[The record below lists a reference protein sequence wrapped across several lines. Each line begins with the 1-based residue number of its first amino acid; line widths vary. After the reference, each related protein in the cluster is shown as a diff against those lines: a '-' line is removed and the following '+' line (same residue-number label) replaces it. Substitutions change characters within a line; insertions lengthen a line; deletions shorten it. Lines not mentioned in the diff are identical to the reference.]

1 MKKVSTALSLLFIA
15 VLFLAFY
22 SNPSYAQKDLEL
34 ENGLV
39 GYYSFS
45 GNTNDESGNNNHG
58 EAQKVNKE
66 RDVNGEKNGSYR
78 WNGESDQIKLPI
90 DINVGSLP
98 QISLCAWVRPNSYS
112 GEIIVFSND
121 DRGGDRK
128 IYTAIK
134 DKKRVWACSNGKD
147 GFIGKTPVVNKDWVF
162 VVATYNEKTKWASI
176 YVDGVKTS
184 GRTTMDMGSSSTYLG
199 ANPKGN
205 EDFEA
210 IIDEVRIYDRIL
222 SKAEIKA
229 LRNLKTPPE
238 KVKEEQKAY
247 FYLVKQ
253 DNLIVRSQPSIDAPE
268 LGKLNTTDT
277 LRFKEEVPSKGGKWN
292 EWLKIKVDGKIAYVQ
307 LSYLKHTNL
316 EKESLTE
323 VEALLEKYVDW
334 SKWQFWVGALVLM
347 IIGFWG
353 SFKFAYID
361 QVLNSMTGNE
371 YEGNLAFFPVF
382 MGLSAVIFAVLM
394 VIWQD
399 GIEYYIGENFSIW
412 PVGYGFAAWAVWS
425 VLAFNALIFLR
436 LLYESVL
443 CGNPIHALLRI
454 TLQGIL
460 ASILFI
466 TVFVVSIALIII
478 VIFIVVGGIFLSAI
492 FYRRVYTDG
501 WGNTYVE

>member
-1 MKKVSTALSLLFIA
+1 
-15 VLFLAFY
+15 
-22 SNPSYAQKDLEL
+22 
-34 ENGLV
+34 
-39 GYYSFS
+39 
-45 GNTNDESGNNNHG
+45 
-58 EAQKVNKE
+58 
-66 RDVNGEKNGSYR
+66 
-78 WNGESDQIKLPI
+78 
-90 DINVGSLP
+90 
-98 QISLCAWVRPNSYS
+98 
-112 GEIIVFSND
+112 
-121 DRGGDRK
+121 
-128 IYTAIK
+128 
-134 DKKRVWACSNGKD
+134 
-147 GFIGKTPVVNKDWVF
+147 
-162 VVATYNEKTKWASI
+162 
-176 YVDGVKTS
+176 
-184 GRTTMDMGSSSTYLG
+184 MDMGSSSTYLG

-222 SKAEIKA
+222 SKTEIKA

-238 KVKEEQKAY
+238 KVKEEEKAY

-253 DNLIVRSQPSIDAPE
+253 DNLIVRSQPSIEAQE

-277 LRFKEEVPSKGGKWN
+277 LHSKIEVLPSKGGKWN
-292 EWLKIKVDGKIAYVQ
+292 EWLKIKIDGKTAYVQ

-323 VEALLEKYVDW
+323 VEVLMKKYVDW

-361 QVLNSMTGNE
+361 QVLNSMTRND

-412 PVGYGFAAWAVWS
+412 PVGYGFAAWAVWT

-454 TLQGIL
+454 ILQGVL
-460 ASILFI
+460 AAILFV

-478 VIFIVVGGIFLSAI
+478 VIFVVVGGLFLSAI
-492 FYRRVYTDG
+492 FYRRVYTDS